1 MWLIPKQ
8 IQSGSSVYA
17 AAPPCLTKDSKLPCD
32 SSECPHEW
40 WVIMS
45 GKPFPRA
52 CSWIGWRHRPWS
64 QRLFSRATSQ
74 RSIGPLGLEK
84 STGSW
89 AAFRASLSVRPG
101 SDSGRTTSD
110 GYGPRYG
117 MPCAEW
123 ARGEWLSKTSQLSLF
138 EGSPRSSVTLPKQ
151 GGLRNGVVYERQ
163 TLAHRISETDS
174 SSSLS
179 TPWVEGGELKVGEV
193 WPTPASATHSSN
205 IALGA
210 DGKRSG
216 KVRPSLEALGTMWA
230 TPTGALGNKGM
241 LSPAQAAKDAERRG
255 VTNDLMTQVGSWPT
269 PTARDHKGAIDP
281 SKRDRTAGTLDKAA
295 EWLFQRET
303 WPTPT
308 SVDARGSRRAGLT
321 ARPSTTLTDAA
332 FSHRDPETVGR
343 GRKLRPALNPL
354 FVEWLMGWPS
364 GWTSPE
370 PTACGRAEM
379 ESWRSRL
386 DMQLRSFWSA

>member
-32 SSECPHEW
+32 FSECPHEW

-45 GKPFPRA
+45 GKPFRRA

-163 TLAHRISETDS
+163 TLAHRISGTES

-179 TPWVEGGELKVGEV
+179 TPR
-193 WPTPASATHSSN
+193 
-205 IALGA
+205 A
-210 DGKRSG
+210 D
-216 KVRPSLEALGTMWA
+216 VAWA

-269 PTARDHKGAIDP
+269 PT
-281 SKRDRTAGTLDKAA
+281 
-295 EWLFQRET
+295 
-303 WPTPT
+303 
-308 SVDARGSRRAGLT
+308 SVDARGSRRAGVT

-364 GWTSPE
+364 DWTSPE